1 MMKMLMITAMHS
13 GAGKTVM
20 SCAVMAALKNRGI
33 RVQPFKCGPDYID
46 PMFHER
52 VTGVPGR
59 NLDLFLQGEAG
70 VRRTLKRAERQTGAG
85 YGLAE
90 AAMGYY
96 DGINGTDRASAWD
109 TARRLGLPAVLV
121 LRPEGGGV
129 SLAAQ
134 VKGML
139 SFRPENGIRGLLLS
153 GCSAGLAAYL
163 KPILERETGLPL
175 LGFLPSMPEAE
186 VESRHLGLLTA
197 GEIRDLPAR
206 LSRLAAAAEEHIDME
221 MLLSLF
227 EEPRR
232 VCCEEREESFGPA
245 PARCRIAVA
254 KDEAFCFIY
263 ADTLDALREAGAE
276 LCFFSPLHDRRLPES
291 ADGLYLPGGY
301 PELYAG
307 ALSRNGEMRR
317 SVAEAIQRGMPAVAE
332 CGGFLYLQE
341 SLEDTE
347 RKVFP
352 MCGVLA
358 GKAFKTGKLQ
368 RFGYLKLTEDADS
381 LLFCSG
387 EEIPAHEF
395 HYWDTTVPGAA
406 LRAEKENG
414 RAWRCAV
421 TGKSL
426 YAGFPHLHFDG
437 KAPLAARFERA
448 CEEWRREKNS

>member
-1 MMKMLMITAMHS
+1 MMKMLMITAIYS

-254 KDEAFCFIY
+254 KDEAFCF
-263 ADTLDALREAGAE
+263 
-276 LCFFSPLHDRRLPES
+276 
-291 ADGLYLPGGY
+291 PGGY

-368 RFGYLKLTEDADS
+368 RFGYLKLTEDVDS

-395 HYWDTTVPGAA
+395 HYWDTTAPGAA